1 MTLLRIEGGRII
13 HPDLRITRGD
23 VLVDQSAGTI
33 VGVGDVPEG
42 DAVLDAKDGLVLPG
56 FVNGH
61 THVAMSI
68 LRGYSDN
75 KPLHEWLRDD
85 IKPAED
91 ALSDEDLR
99 DGATLGILEMIKSG
113 TTAFV
118 DMYFRV
124 SHVAESIA
132 EAGIR
137 ARIGD
142 SPTTAG
148 KSRDEALESIET
160 GLQVALK
167 YHGYADGR
175 ITTGFM
181 PPTLGAIEEEFVS
194 DVLPTLR
201 DEGIPVHY
209 HANETLDGVRSIVND
224 HGLRPLEHADEM
236 GLLADGDSIAHGVH
250 LDASE
255 MDLLERS
262 GAAVVNCPGAN
273 MKLASGIAPVREL
286 LDRGI
291 TVGLGTD
298 GPASNNNLDMLS
310 EMRDAALSG
319 KIDTMDA
326 GALTAESVFRMATA
340 GSASAAG
347 FESGRI
353 AEGANADIVV
363 LDLESP
369 RLTPDHDTI
378 SNMVYSATGSDVRH
392 TICDGRI
399 LMRERNVLT
408 LDESAVRARARESA
422 ERLRERISS

>member
-310 EMRDAALSG
+310 ELRDAALSG